1 MVIKKEEVM
10 YLDNVL
16 TSIEQELNKY
26 RSIINNINEMA
37 RAMNKIDLIDRKKCR
52 ERVEQKFSLQKM
64 VDNYELIIKN
74 LTK

>member
-26 RSIINNINEMA
+26 RSIIKNLM
-37 RAMNKIDLIDRKKCR
+37 K
-52 ERVEQKFSLQKM
+52 QK
-64 VDNYELIIKN
+64 ELISSIKKN
-74 LTK
+74 LRKNVRGKEIGSE

>member
-26 RSIINNINEMA
+26 RSIIKNLM
-37 RAMNKIDLIDRKKCR
+37 K
-52 ERVEQKFSLQKM
+52 QK
-64 VDNYELIIKN
+64 ELISSIKKTLRKN
-74 LTK
+74 VRGKEIGSG